1 MTLAQL
7 NIAQK
12 QADEDLVALITKLEG
27 MEPKVLKKRLKLLG
41 LPKLTKLESKV
52 STSHS
57 ESDITATSRQQFG
70 LCPIC
75 RLVHPLTSAASML
88 QAPMGIKKKVFVRQM
103 LVSKVVT
110 HAEAEKAAGDAVR
123 ATETAEAEVTKKE
136 AELGHTHMVKSFEIG
151 VLLGRVAHAADKD
164 KETEDF
170 HRQQYEVLTC
180 HRFLCTLF
188 CLVYHLYCLS
198 PRCPLTFNDF
208 APNLDQTC
216 SQLTH
221 L

>member
-88 QAPMGIKKKVFVRQM
+88 QAPMGIKKKVFV
-103 LVSKVVT
+103 LV
-110 HAEAEKAAGDAVR
+110 
-123 ATETAEAEVTKKE
+123 KKRTC
-136 AELGHTHMVKSFEIG
+136 LLSNKSNGPGTCGHESPPVP
-151 VLLGRVAHAADKD
+151 VL
-164 KETEDF
+164 
-170 HRQQYEVLTC
+170 
-180 HRFLCTLF
+180 
-188 CLVYHLYCLS
+188 
-198 PRCPLTFNDF
+198 
-208 APNLDQTC
+208 
-216 SQLTH
+216 
-221 L
+221 